1 MPSGDACQP
10 QSTATDNETEHN
22 KLKEKIRDLEKA
34 LEQEKNINT
43 NLLNEKNML
52 SNKLFRYN
60 NFKNS
65 DTKIKEL
72 TGLPD
77 NHTFDILF
85 TLFDKPKQYWSY
97 DKKILDGNFGRHR
110 ALSPQDEFFMYLL
123 RLRQD
128 ISETVLAS
136 MFNVSISTVS
146 CILSTWAC
154 HMKSIFSKIN
164 MNPTMDE
171 LQTLCPPDIL
181 KKFPNCVMILDCTE
195 FEVDEPSELDK
206 QSVFWSEYWSRH
218 TAKVLVGC
226 TLWGSLSFISDLFPG
241 STTDVEMC
249 TKSGLLDNIK
259 KGEVYMAD
267 KGFTLQRQFQEK
279 GAQLLVPPFA
289 NKNKKQFN
297 PQQVEKPKHIAA
309 TRIFVEQA
317 IGRIK
322 SYRFLTRRIPISSF
336 KLASIHIQN
345 IAYLTNFQRSFVTAA
360 DPILVSRRKVLI
372 EKFCKQLLQLD
383 ENEENT
389 EENIEEFYIAEPIA
403 KQNVSDGDPDIPE
416 IDVREYDEELVLG
429 LVDLLIEGEI
439 ETDEVYSIC

>member
-10 QSTATDNETEHN
+10 QSTATENEIEHN
-22 KLKEKIRDLEKA
+22 KLKEKIRNLEKA

-52 SNKLFRYN
+52 SNRLFRYN

-65 DTKIKEL
+65 DTKIKL

-77 NHTFDILF
+77 NHTFEILS
-85 TLFDKPKQYWSY
+85 TSFDKPKQYWSY
-97 DKKILDGNFGRHR
+97 DKKILDGNFGRHT
-110 ALSPQDEFFMYLL
+110 ALSPQGEFFMYLL

-128 ISETVLAS
+128 FSETVLAS

-154 HMKSIFSKIN
+154 HKKLIFSKIN
-164 MNPTMDE
+164 MNPSMDK

-181 KKFPNCVMILDCTE
+181 KIFPKCVMILDCTE

-241 STTDVEMC
+241 STTDFEVC

-259 KGEVYMAD
+259 K
-267 KGFTLQRQFQEK
+267 
-279 GAQLLVPPFA
+279 
-289 NKNKKQFN
+289 
-297 PQQVEKPKHIAA
+297 
-309 TRIFVEQA
+309 
-317 IGRIK
+317 
-322 SYRFLTRRIPISSF
+322 
-336 KLASIHIQN
+336 
-345 IAYLTNFQRSFVTAA
+345 
-360 DPILVSRRKVLI
+360 
-372 EKFCKQLLQLD
+372 
-383 ENEENT
+383 
-389 EENIEEFYIAEPIA
+389 
-403 KQNVSDGDPDIPE
+403 
-416 IDVREYDEELVLG
+416 
-429 LVDLLIEGEI
+429 
-439 ETDEVYSIC
+439 DEV

>member
-1 MPSGDACQP
+1 MGWTCAVCTNTSRNTQNLSFFRIPKNNLRKKWLNALNLEEEDVNTGTRICSEHFFAGEKVLSNGIPDLSIGKQIGKKCERKTQKIEKKSKVKLNGLVAEEFSTHFNNESPSQLPSMPSGYACQP
-10 QSTATDNETEHN
+10 QSKATDNETEHN

-85 TLFDKPKQYWSY
+85 TLFDKPKQYWSLY

-136 MFNVSISTVS
+136 MFNVSISTVP

-154 HMKSIFSKIN
+154 HMKLTFSKIN

-171 LQTLCPPDIL
+171 LQTLCSP
-181 KKFPNCVMILDCTE
+181 
-195 FEVDEPSELDK
+195 
-206 QSVFWSEYWSRH
+206 
-218 TAKVLVGC
+218 
-226 TLWGSLSFISDLFPG
+226 
-241 STTDVEMC
+241 
-249 TKSGLLDNIK
+249 
-259 KGEVYMAD
+259 
-267 KGFTLQRQFQEK
+267 
-279 GAQLLVPPFA
+279 
-289 NKNKKQFN
+289 
-297 PQQVEKPKHIAA
+297 
-309 TRIFVEQA
+309 
-317 IGRIK
+317 
-322 SYRFLTRRIPISSF
+322 
-336 KLASIHIQN
+336 
-345 IAYLTNFQRSFVTAA
+345 
-360 DPILVSRRKVLI
+360 
-372 EKFCKQLLQLD
+372 
-383 ENEENT
+383 
-389 EENIEEFYIAEPIA
+389 
-403 KQNVSDGDPDIPE
+403 
-416 IDVREYDEELVLG
+416 
-429 LVDLLIEGEI
+429 
-439 ETDEVYSIC
+439 